1 MAYGQLETES
11 SLETDPSIEVQ
22 SDWPMNGH
30 IELRK
35 LSYRHSSEGPL
46 VLKEIS
52 CDIKSREKVH
62 SRFNSMQL
70 LIFNSDWNSRSY
82 WSW

>member
-30 IELRK
+30 IELKK
-35 LSYRHSSEGPL
+35 LSYQHSSEGPL

-62 SRFNSMQL
+62 SRFYSN
-70 LIFNSDWNSRSY
+70 Y
-82 WSW
+82 